1 MGRGH
6 HGSLRSADRIYR
18 ICNDDRIMETGEGI
32 GDGREGG
39 GVEAILRLCV
49 PNPENL
55 SGDSA
60 FESPDTEYVIAWGEG
75 GGIRGDEIC

>member
-18 ICNDDRIMETGEGI
+18 ISHDDRIMETGEGI

-39 GVEAILRLCV
+39 GV
-49 PNPENL
+49 P
-55 SGDSA
+55 G
-60 FESPDTEYVIAWGEG
+60 
-75 GGIRGDEIC
+75 

>member
-18 ICNDDRIMETGEGI
+18 ISNDDRIMETGEGI

-39 GVEAILRLCV
+39 GV
-49 PNPENL
+49 P
-55 SGDSA
+55 G
-60 FESPDTEYVIAWGEG
+60 
-75 GGIRGDEIC
+75 